1 VRGTHGHG
9 SHQSSR
15 PEGTGP
21 FRHPFV
27 FHPFRVEGI
36 GLGLGF
42 RGLRPR
48 LFMFHRFAMG
58 GRTGRTEA
66 KPGEYAS
73 FTRRRSSDPGKAAT
87 PLGIKDESTEQPGQK
102 NG

>member
-1 VRGTHGHG
+1 VGATDGHG

-15 PEGTGP
+15 SEGSGP

-48 LFMFHRFAMG
+48 LFMFHRFAVG
-58 GRTGRTEA
+58 GMTGRSEA
-66 KPGEYAS
+66 KPDEYSS
-73 FTRRRSSDPGKAAT
+73 FTHRRASDSDKAAT
-87 PLGIKDESTEQPGQK
+87 PLANKD
-102 NG
+102 